1 MSYLEKEEKKYLQ
14 KILQTRSKASRIQD
28 LKDERDRVIQQI
40 LNGKR
45 ENETEKQER
54 LLKAKSEYDQRQSRK
69 LQQAYTSYVKLK
81 QEREMDKKEKE

>member
-1 MSYLEKEEKKYLQ
+1 VSYLEKEEKKYLQ

-69 LQQAYTSYVKLK
+69 L
-81 QEREMDKKEKE
+81 

>member
-69 LQQAYTSYVKLK
+69 L
-81 QEREMDKKEKE
+81 

>member
-1 MSYLEKEEKKYLQ
+1 M
-14 KILQTRSKASRIQD
+14 
-28 LKDERDRVIQQI
+28 KDERDRVIQQI

>member
-1 MSYLEKEEKKYLQ
+1 VSYLEKEEKKYLQ

>member
-28 LKDERDRVIQQI
+28 LKDARDRVIQQI

-69 LQQAYTSYVKLK
+69 L
-81 QEREMDKKEKE
+81 